1 MCLTLG
7 VRYANE
13 RVQFQQAISGFGAI
27 QYKLA
32 EMAIRTYA
40 LESTVY
46 RVSDLMDDHKTVL
59 LNSGSSYGAAMLEAS
74 EEYAVECAIIKIYG
88 SEVLDYVVDELVQI
102 YGGNGFSEEF
112 PISRIYRDARINR
125 IYEGTNEINRMLII
139 NMILRRTLKGKLDLV
154 GPAWDVQ
161 KELTSL
167 PDMSQPEGRYGK
179 EIRSAKDFKKMT
191 LMVAGAAVKYQMD
204 GKHELKDQQELL
216 MNVADMMIDLYNAE
230 SVLLRLQKLSSRKTE
245 EEMSIYEAIMK
256 VFFWDAQSRLVK
268 NAQDALASFATGD
281 ELKIMLMGVKRF
293 ARYEPVNVKEL
304 RRSIAGK
311 MIAANE
317 YWF

>member
-1 MCLTLG
+1 
-7 VRYANE
+7 
-13 RVQFQQAISGFGAI
+13 
-27 QYKLA
+27 
-32 EMAIRTYA
+32 
-40 LESTVY
+40 
-46 RVSDLMDDHKTVL
+46 
-59 LNSGSSYGAAMLEAS
+59 
-74 EEYAVECAIIKIYG
+74 
-88 SEVLDYVVDELVQI
+88 
-102 YGGNGFSEEF
+102 
-112 PISRIYRDARINR
+112 
-125 IYEGTNEINRMLII
+125 
-139 NMILRRTLKGKLDLV
+139 
-154 GPAWDVQ
+154 
-161 KELTSL
+161 
-167 PDMSQPEGRYGK
+167 
-179 EIRSAKDFKKMT
+179 
-191 LMVAGAAVKYQMD
+191 MVAGAAVKYQMD

-317 YWF
+317 YCF